1 MKHKPITSAK
11 IAVLTGLLSLGLLG
25 CPVQPAPCVP
35 DANASNCGVT
45 GSFATTTTTQIV
57 PKATVDAFT
66 ATDMNVN
73 SEPAD
78 KPFAA
83 GQFVV
88 SDAGDGLVRQ
98 ISSVTTQ
105 SSMVGSRLIKKVY
118 IQTTDASLEDVI
130 SSGDAGIEYGDLDFN
145 KATVVSAMPGV
156 QTRAINGT
164 IPFNGI
170 KIPLGTASS
179 LTVGGSITQA
189 LKPKFDLTFS
199 GGKLQHFQIG
209 LSGSFSATLEG
220 KLVSGEKLTNASKEL
235 TIANYKFTRAFLVG
249 VVPVV
254 VVIEPK
260 LILGAGVGTNNA
272 LQMTAK
278 ISPTVNLNFNIEF
291 TRSATPQWKISPP
304 TGSFSANPSFTV
316 NTPDGGQV
324 KTFAKLALGMKFYGI
339 AGPEMTVKPF
349 TLAKL
354 SASDLSAGLNTGITV
369 DGKVVAG
376 FKVLG
381 QGLEIASDSLSSTD
395 LATNYKC
402 TSTSCSILV
411 SNPVTGP
418 LR

>member
-1 MKHKPITSAK
+1 MNIKLAIVFGMLAVGVISCNTPTPPALAKCTTPEPMPTANVTVNTAVFKAQAKTLDSAT
-11 IAVLTGLLSLGLLG
+11 IDGYDANRVLAQDKGVVGGDFILSDCSEGLLRQVTSIST
-25 CPVQPAPCVP
+25 
-35 DANASNCGVT
+35 ANVG
-45 GSFATTTTTQIV
+45 
-57 PKATVDAFT
+57 VDARGI
-66 ATDMNVN
+66 
-73 SEPAD
+73 E
-78 KPFAA
+78 
-83 GQFVV
+83 
-88 SDAGDGLVRQ
+88 
-98 ISSVTTQ
+98 
-105 SSMVGSRLIKKVY
+105 KVY
-118 IQTTDASLEDVI
+118 LNTSDASLEDVVT
-130 SSGDAGIEYGDLDFN
+130 SGDVGLDFGELDLN
-145 KATVVSAMPGV
+145 KATVVSALPGV

-220 KLVSGEKLTNASKEL
+220 KLVSGEKLTNAAKEL
-235 TIANYKFTRAFLVG
+235 TIADYKFTRAFLVG
-249 VVPVV
+249 IVPVV

-260 LILGAGVGTNNA
+260 LILGAGVGTNSA

-278 ISPTVNLNFNIEF
+278 ISPMVNLNFNIEF
-291 TRSATPQWKISPP
+291 TRSANPQWKITPP

-411 SNPVTGP
+411 SNPISEP

>member
-1 MKHKPITSAK
+1 MNIKLAIVFGMLAIGVISCNTPPAPALAKCTTPDMQPAAAVTSTAVFKAQAK
-11 IAVLTGLLSLGLLG
+11 ILDSAAIDGYDANKVLAQDKGVVGGDFILSDCSEGLLRQVTSIST
-25 CPVQPAPCVP
+25 
-35 DANASNCGVT
+35 ANVG
-45 GSFATTTTTQIV
+45 
-57 PKATVDAFT
+57 VDARGI
-66 ATDMNVN
+66 
-73 SEPAD
+73 E
-78 KPFAA
+78 
-83 GQFVV
+83 
-88 SDAGDGLVRQ
+88 
-98 ISSVTTQ
+98 
-105 SSMVGSRLIKKVY
+105 KVY
-118 IQTTDASLEDVI
+118 LNTSDASLEDVVT
-130 SSGDAGIEYGDLDFN
+130 SGDVGLNYGALDFN
-145 KATVVSAMPGV
+145 QAVVVSALPGV
-156 QTRAINGT
+156 QTRAVNGT

-189 LKPKFDLTFS
+189 LTPKFDLTFS

-220 KLVSGEKLTNASKEL
+220 KLVSGEKLTNAAKEL
-235 TIANYKFTRAFLVG
+235 TIADYKFTRAFLVG
-249 VVPVV
+249 IVPVV

-260 LILGAGVGTNNA
+260 LILGVGVGTNSA

-291 TRSATPQWKISPP
+291 TRSAKPQWKITPP

-411 SNPVTGP
+411 SNPPTGP